1 MTSIGSSAFR
11 ECSGLTSITIPNGV
25 TSIGY
30 RAFYECTGMTSVTI
44 GNGVT
49 SIGSSVFE
57 RCTSLTSVTSLIQEP
72 FEINEYVFSVY
83 SSATLYVPEGT
94 KAKYE
99 ATSAWNQFQ
108 NIVEINPSGIEAASH
123 NGGKATVTE
132 RYTLDG
138 KRVSAG
144 LRGLNIVRMSDGT
157 VRKELVR

>member
-1 MTSIGSSAFR
+1 
-11 ECSGLTSITIPNGV
+11 
-25 TSIGY
+25 
-30 RAFYECTGMTSVTI
+30 MTSVTI

-99 ATSAWNQFQ
+99 ATPAWNQFQ